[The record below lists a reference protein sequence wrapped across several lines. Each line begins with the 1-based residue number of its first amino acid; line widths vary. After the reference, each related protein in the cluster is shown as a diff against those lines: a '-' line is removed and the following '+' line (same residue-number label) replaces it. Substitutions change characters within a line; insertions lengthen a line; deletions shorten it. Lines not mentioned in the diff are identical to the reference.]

1 MEEGTPDNEDRAE
14 LMDARAQF
22 RDLYSEAQMI
32 LPDAVLEAAKSA
44 SVALGDAYGISKRPE
59 IGKLWMVSGGGTES
73 IAMAE
78 HSAHVIVNNCIIHMR
93 HMMRKDL
100 GVSGSYR

>member
-1 MEEGTPDNEDRAE
+1 MEEGTPDDEDRAE

-22 RDLYSEAQMI
+22 RDPYSEAH
-32 LPDAVLEAAKSA
+32 S
-44 SVALGDAYGISKRPE
+44 YGISKRPE

-93 HMMRKDL
+93 HLMRRDL